1 MVKGAGRSA
10 MQRRLAML
18 GLVLFAAPV
27 FALGLAGL
35 SDKDAVG
42 GLKDALV
49 QAGAAAVGKLGVED
63 GFYKNPQV
71 RIPLPESLKSVEK
84 GMRVLGLGRQ
94 ADDLVLRMNRAAEAA
109 VPEAKTL
116 LVDAVKN
123 MSVQDAKAILSGP
136 DDAATQYFRK
146 HTAAP
151 LAAKFLPVVQKATA
165 DLQLARYY
173 NRFAD
178 AGVKYGLLQKDQAD
192 LDAYV
197 THEALD
203 GLYLMMAEEEK
214 AIRKDPLG
222 ASTHLIKKAF
232 GAVR

>member
-1 MVKGAGRSA
+1 MLTGAGSRGV
-10 MQRRLAML
+10 QRRLAML
-18 GLVLFAAPV
+18 GLALFAAPA

-35 SDKDAVG
+35 SDKEAVG

-49 QAGAAAVGKLGVED
+49 QASAAAVGKLGVED
-63 GFYKNPQV
+63 GFYKNPKV

-84 GMRVLGLGRQ
+84 GMRVLGMGRQ

-109 VPEAKTL
+109 VPEAKPL
-116 LVDAVKN
+116 LVDAVKH
-123 MSVQDAKAILSGP
+123 MSVHDAKAILSGP

-146 HTAAP
+146 NTAAP

-222 ASTHLIKKAF
+222 ASTQLIKKAF
-232 GAVR
+232 GALR

>member
-1 MVKGAGRSA
+1 

-84 GMRVLGLGRQ
+84 GMRVLGMGRQ

-146 HTAAP
+146 HTATP

>member
-1 MVKGAGRSA
+1 

>member
-1 MVKGAGRSA
+1 

-18 GLVLFAAPV
+18 GLVLFAAPA

-84 GMRVLGLGRQ
+84 GMRVMGMGRQ

-146 HTAAP
+146 HTATP

>member
-1 MVKGAGRSA
+1 

-18 GLVLFAAPV
+18 GLALFAAPA

-35 SDKDAVG
+35 SDKEAVG

-49 QAGAAAVGKLGVED
+49 QASAAAVGKLGIED

-84 GMRVLGLGRQ
+84 GMRVLGMGRQ

-109 VPEAKTL
+109 VPEAKPL
-116 LVDAVKN
+116 LVDAVKH
-123 MSVQDAKAILSGP
+123 MSVHDAKAILSGP

-146 HTAAP
+146 NTAAP

-222 ASTHLIKKAF
+222 ASTQLIKKAF
-232 GAVR
+232 GALR

>member
-1 MVKGAGRSA
+1 MVTAAGRSA

-84 GMRVLGLGRQ
+84 GMRVLGMGRQ

>member
-1 MVKGAGRSA
+1 

-18 GLVLFAAPV
+18 GLVLFAAPA

-84 GMRVLGLGRQ
+84 GMRVLGMGRQ

-151 LAAKFLPVVQKATA
+151 LAAKFLPIVQKTTA

>member
-1 MVKGAGRSA
+1 

-146 HTAAP
+146 HTATP

>member
-1 MVKGAGRSA
+1 MK
-10 MQRRLAML
+10 RRLAML

-84 GMRVLGLGRQ
+84 GMRVLGMGRQ

>member
-1 MVKGAGRSA
+1 

-18 GLVLFAAPV
+18 GLVLFAAPA

-84 GMRVLGLGRQ
+84 GMRVLGMGRQ

>member
-1 MVKGAGRSA
+1 

-84 GMRVLGLGRQ
+84 GMRVLGMGRQ

>member
-1 MVKGAGRSA
+1 

-18 GLVLFAAPV
+18 GLVLFAAPA
-27 FALGLAGL
+27 FALGLAVL

-84 GMRVLGLGRQ
+84 GMRVLGMGRQ